1 MSEERIILANDSIG
15 YLAEVFYCELYD
27 AEKDTDKSGKT
38 LARAWAS
45 YDAMEFK
52 TIADKYK
59 EYFEPHAKA
68 FALMN
73 EVAANY
79 NNPTIEDIY
88 YELNKIIREEI
99 EK

>member
-15 YLAEVFYCELYD
+15 YLAEVFFCELYD
-27 AEKDTDKSGKT
+27 AKKDTDETRRTYKK
-38 LARAWAS
+38 AWDS

-52 TIADKYK
+52 TVAERYK
-59 EYFEPHAKA
+59 EYFEPHAKE

-88 YELNKIIREEI
+88 YELNKIISEEI